1 MTTLSSKNIKQLKKE
16 SHHLNPIF
24 QVGKNGVTD
33 NFIEQINEVLE
44 KRELIKIS
52 VLQNC
57 LEDKDDISEE
67 ISKSTNSNIVSIIG
81 NTIIIYRESRNNK
94 QIELS

>member
-1 MTTLSSKNIKQLKKE
+1 MTKLTSKNIKQLKKE

-33 NFIEQINEVLE
+33 NFIEQIDDVLE
-44 KRELIKIS
+44 KRELIKVS

-57 LEDKDDISEE
+57 LEDKDVIAEE
-67 ISKSTNSNIVSIIG
+67 ISRNTESNIVSIIG
-81 NTIIIYRESRNNK
+81 NTIIIYRESKNNK

>member
-1 MTTLSSKNIKQLKKE
+1 MTALSSKNIKQLKKE

-24 QVGKNGVTD
+24 QVGKNGMTD
-33 NFIEQINEVLE
+33 NFIEQIDDVLE

-57 LEDKDDISEE
+57 LEDKDDIAEE
-67 ISKSTNSNIVSIIG
+67 IIKNTDSNIVSIIG
-81 NTIIIYRESRNNK
+81 STIIIYRESKNNK

>member
-33 NFIEQINEVLE
+33 NFIEQINDVLE

-57 LEDKDDISEE
+57 LEDKDDIAED
-67 ISKSTNSNIVSIIG
+67 ISKSTDSNIVNIIG
-81 NTIIIYRESRNNK
+81 NTIIIYRESKSNK